1 MTENDRD
8 VSARRVNINVIQA
21 VSSHLD
27 PSKCASPFILDNT
40 ITPVNK
46 YRPALVIMRRTG
58 GIFHRRRFFFFFFF
72 CPPRCFSAISSQQRG
87 EFSPAP
93 SFRTGGIS
101 ADPSG
106 NKSGL
111 WLRLSSSVKY
121 QEPNDIWQYAGCKL
135 ACMCYDMRPLSTLI
149 SLCFMLADS
158 AQQTCEQYRRQS
170 HREGLRLLTV

>member
-27 PSKCASPFILDNT
+27 PSMCASPFILDNT

-72 CPPRCFSAISSQQRG
+72 FVRHGALALSRRSRG
-87 EFSPAP
+87 ENSLRPHHFVRVAFQLTRLGTKAAYGCVSAPAWN
-93 SFRTGGIS
+93 I
-101 ADPSG
+101 
-106 NKSGL
+106 KSQMTSDNML
-111 WLRLSSSVKY
+111 DVSWPVCVM
-121 QEPNDIWQYAGCKL
+121 IWDRY
-135 ACMCYDMRPLSTLI
+135 PL
-149 SLCFMLADS
+149 
-158 AQQTCEQYRRQS
+158 
-170 HREGLRLLTV
+170 